1 MRILKNRSS
10 EHAYQT
16 TYIHTYLMKMGLSA
30 LATRGLALAWNF
42 NLLPSRC
49 ENYQHVTCIT
59 Y

>member
-1 MRILKNRSS
+1 MRIVKNRSS
-10 EHAYQT
+10 V
-16 TYIHTYLMKMGLSA
+16 HTYLMNMGLSA

-59 Y
+59 YERKA